1 METKAPSTAGTLEAH
16 MASGL
21 GEIWEEVEFWANLMV
36 EYVDPDGKLGV
47 KKYWASKEDPKR
59 AVIPSQR
66 W

>member
-1 METKAPSTAGTLEAH
+1 

-47 KKYWASKEDPKR
+47 KSIGHQKRIQKELYL
-59 AVIPSQR
+59 SQSGIKQR
-66 W
+66 LTIYQT